1 MSKSKSLKLLVN
13 LVLLVFLLTLAVES
27 FAQDETAEAP
37 IPSQEVE
44 MVTQE
49 APAPV
54 DETSAPAPAADG
66 VSVNLITVIIG
77 LLTAF
82 SAGGIMGI
90 AGLAIFVDRI
100 NKNTSTVT
108 ALELLASSWPPETR
122 ELLLGISRG
131 LESIG
136 KLGAEVTDEVPIA
149 QKPPLA
155 TWNPPTTTP

>member
-1 MSKSKSLKLLVN
+1 MRRLLIFLM
-13 LVLLVFLLTLAVES
+13 LVVLLTLALES
-27 FAQDETAEAP
+27 AAQEATDEVP
-37 IPSQEVE
+37 VPSQEVVV
-44 MVTQE
+44 VTQAAEVTVTQAAE
-49 APAPV
+49 APPAA
-54 DETSAPAPAADG
+54 ETPADG

-136 KLGAEVTDEVPIA
+136 KLGAEVTDDVPIA

-155 TWNPPTTTP
+155 TWNPPTPTPE

>member
-1 MSKSKSLKLLVN
+1 MSKQRKLKSLVN
-13 LVLLVFLLTLAVES
+13 IVLMVALLTIGFDS
-27 FAQDETAEAP
+27 WAQDATAEP
-37 IPSQEVE
+37 VPSQEVE
-44 MVTQE
+44 MVMQE
-49 APAPV
+49 AEVPAPPLV
-54 DETSAPAPAADG
+54 EAPAADG

-136 KLGAEVTDEVPIA
+136 KLGAEVTDEVPLA

-155 TWNPPTTTP
+155 TWNPPTPTPTP

>member
-1 MSKSKSLKLLVN
+1 MLGILRTLSLFV
-13 LVLLVFLLTLAVES
+13 LVLALIVPI
-27 FAQDETAEAP
+27 FAQ
-37 IPSQEVE
+37 EVTPE
-44 MVTQE
+44 VVD
-49 APAPV
+49 AAPV
-54 DETSAPAPAADG
+54 EDAAPVVAIAPVADAVPATDG
-66 VSVNLITVIIG
+66 VQVNLITVIIG

-122 ELLLGISRG
+122 DLLLGISRG

-136 KLGAEVTDEVPIA
+136 KLGAEVTDGVPVAAKIV
-149 QKPPLA
+149 PNPLE
-155 TWNPPTTTP
+155 

>member
-1 MSKSKSLKLLVN
+1 MLV
-13 LVLLVFLLTLAVES
+13 VLLTLALES
-27 FAQDETAEAP
+27 AAQEATDEVP
-37 IPSQEVE
+37 VPSQEVVV
-44 MVTQE
+44 VTQAAEVTVTQAAE
-49 APAPV
+49 APPAA
-54 DETSAPAPAADG
+54 ETPADG

-136 KLGAEVTDEVPIA
+136 KLGAEVTDDVPIA

-155 TWNPPTTTP
+155 TWNPPTPTPE